1 MGFGYILILSIIQG
15 LTEFLPVSSSAH
27 LALAPKLFGERDQGL
42 LVDAALHLGT
52 LLAVLIYYR
61 KDLFAILK
69 AVLQGSKTPD
79 PASRNLG
86 YFIAL
91 ASVPVLLGGL
101 VIELFYP
108 DGIRDVRVITCTTI
122 FFGLLLGF
130 ADWKGAKDKD
140 LKDLR
145 LRHAMMIGFAQAL
158 ALIPG
163 TSRSGITITTGRLL
177 GFKRVDAARFAFLIG
192 IPATAAASLLSVIKI
207 LESGNAGLIQDSV
220 LAVCCTFACGIAAIH
235 FMMKW
240 LNKFGLWPFVVYRL
254 ALGGFLLWKFVLV
267 T

>member
-1 MGFGYILILSIIQG
+1 MGIGYILILSIIQG

-61 KDLFAILK
+61 KDLFAIIK
-69 AVLQGSKTPD
+69 AVLQGAKTPD

-91 ASVPVLLGGL
+91 ASIPVLLGGL
-101 VIELFYP
+101 ALEIFYP
-108 DGIRDVRVITCTTI
+108 DGIRDVTVITCTTLV
-122 FFGLLLGF
+122 FGLLLGI
-130 ADWKGAKDKD
+130 ADWTGAKDKE

-145 LRHAMMIGFAQAL
+145 LRHAMMIGFAQML

-177 GFKRVDAARFAFLIG
+177 GFNRVDAARFAFLIG
-192 IPATAAASLLSVIKI
+192 IPATAAASVLSVIKI
-207 LESGNAGLIQDSV
+207 LMTGNVDLIHESAI
-220 LAVCCTFACGIAAIH
+220 AVCCTFVAGIAAIH

-240 LNKFGLWPFVVYRL
+240 LNKFGLMPFVVYRL